1 VRQNLHHANE
11 ALALRL
17 RWRVEAFGLGA
28 LLLLLQGR
36 SHRTM
41 QRGIRA
47 GLGLAR
53 PLLGKRLATATANLE
68 RVYGQQLSAS
78 QRQRL
83 AELSLQNF
91 LLACLESIIQPVPER
106 RITVEGEG
114 LVDLL
119 GHQRSGRGLIVA
131 SLHLGCW
138 DIGLRWLSQHV
149 DNLAVVYRP
158 AKNPLTDPMLN
169 RARSANSHCAWIASS
184 NRWAMVRH
192 LRRGGGLVLM
202 SDLRSGTSN
211 LIADFLGLETRFS
224 RGPMVLS
231 QLARV
236 PVFPVAHVREDNGR
250 FRLICGAPLR
260 PQSPHPEGEASAHPA
275 GVEAGRNLQEQ
286 LQVEA
291 LARWQ
296 EPWIQAYA
304 EQYYW
309 INRRWR
315 RDEGKQRRLLPPPA
329 ARVLQKLTASGG
341 MANQTNPNQ
350 TNPDQPRA

>member
-1 VRQNLHHANE
+1 MGRNLHHANE
-11 ALALRL
+11 ALAIRL
-17 RWRVEAFGLGA
+17 RWRAEALGLGA

-41 QRGIRA
+41 QRGIRV
-47 GLGLAR
+47 GVGLAR
-53 PLLGKRLATATANLE
+53 PLLSKRLATASTNLE
-68 RVYGQQLSAS
+68 RVYGQQLSQS

-83 AELSLQNF
+83 AELSLGNF
-91 LLACLESIIQPVPER
+91 LLACLESIIQPVPEA

-114 LVDLL
+114 LADLL
-119 GHQRSGRGLIVA
+119 VHQRSGRGLIVA

-138 DIGLRWLSQHV
+138 DIGLRWLSQHI

-169 RARSANSHCAWIASS
+169 RARSANSHCGWIPSS
-184 NRWAMVRH
+184 DRWAMARH

-231 QLARV
+231 QLASV
-236 PVFPVAHVREDNGR
+236 PVFPVAHVREDDGR
-250 FRLICGAPLR
+250 FRLICGPPLL
-260 PQSPHPEGEASAHPA
+260 PQSLATAGQVGQAPG
-275 GVEAGRNLQEQ
+275 GVEAGRNAQAQ
-286 LQVEA
+286 RQVEA

-315 RDEGKQRRLLPPPA
+315 RDEGKQWRRLPPPA
-329 ARVLQKLTASGG
+329 ARVLQKLTVSRGAP
-341 MANQTNPNQ
+341 NPP
-350 TNPDQPRA
+350 NPDQPTP